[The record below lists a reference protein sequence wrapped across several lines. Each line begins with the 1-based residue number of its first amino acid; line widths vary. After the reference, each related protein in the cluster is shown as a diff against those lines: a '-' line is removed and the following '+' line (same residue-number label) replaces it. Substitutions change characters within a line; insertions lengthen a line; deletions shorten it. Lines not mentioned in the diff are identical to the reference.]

1 MRLSEFVIVEAMGLS
16 ITMLSLGIIPTEL
29 FWTGIVGLAIG
40 ILLVVYGLNKV
51 DENKRKK
58 IDWAK
63 KRKDLERPIKA
74 MDDMRWV
81 VLYYF
86 NFFMMIFLECF
97 GLYGIINSILLFP
110 YNHFISAIGT
120 LFFAVV
126 IYVAFVFYEM
136 LCSMLKKENKKYWRY

>member
-1 MRLSEFVIVEAMGLS
+1 MRLSEFIMIEAVGLCM
-16 ITMLSLGIIPTEL
+16 TMISLGIIPTEL

-40 ILLVVYGLNKV
+40 ILFIAYGMESFGKT
-51 DENKRKK
+51 KIKK
-58 IDWAK
+58 INWAK

-74 MDDMRWV
+74 MDDTRWV

-110 YNHFISAIGT
+110 YNHFISATGT

-126 IYVAFVFYEM
+126 LYGAVMFYEL
-136 LCSMLKKENKKYWRY
+136 LCSMTRKENKKYWRY